1 MAMHDDNAGAD
12 LTSGGEGGSEDHAS
26 ADASVKVAFDAVA
39 ADAQVRRAMDDLLAD
54 DARTYEEQK
63 RIAEISS
70 PPFKEQARAAYFLQ
84 RLGEIGLSDASIVG
98 PEGYVVASR
107 RGRLGKPKLV
117 ISAHLDT
124 VFPEGTDV
132 SVTERDGVAYGAGIC
147 DDARGLAAVL
157 SVAGALSR
165 SGIETVGDVLF
176 VGTVG
181 EEGLGDLRGAKA
193 LFADRTDIDGFISV
207 DGNYP
212 NRITHRGTG
221 SHRYEITFK
230 GPGGHSFSE
239 FGLPSAVHA
248 MGRAIA
254 KIADV
259 RPPAEPKTT
268 FTVGKAHGGTA
279 VNAIAGEARMAV
291 DMRSNDERALRMQ
304 EDQILQQCN
313 EAVAEENRRW
323 ASTAITMAV
332 TLLGARP
339 AGVTP
344 VDAPIVQVAKMATAS
359 TLEGVKITMSASS
372 TDSNLA
378 MSLGI
383 PAVTISGG
391 GLGGSNHS
399 LSEWYKPADGYA
411 GPQKVLLTL
420 LTLVGVQGVSEPAL
434 APKLA
439 KASPLGA

>member
-1 MAMHDDNAGAD
+1 MHGDNAEAD
-12 LTSGGEGGSEDHAS
+12 LASGDAGGEDHALGG
-26 ADASVKVAFDAVA
+26 ASVKATFDAVR
-39 ADAQVRRAMDDLLAD
+39 ADVQVRNAMADLQAD
-54 DARTYEEQK
+54 DARTFEEQK
-63 RIAEISS
+63 RIAEIPS

-84 RLGEIGLSDASIVG
+84 RLKKLGLSDVSIVG
-98 PEGYVVASR
+98 PEGYVIANR
-107 RGRLGKPKLV
+107 RGSHGKPKLV
-117 ISAHLDT
+117 VSAHLDT

-132 SVTERDGVAYGAGIC
+132 KVTERDGVAYGAGIC

-165 SGIETVGDVLF
+165 SGIETVGDVIF

-181 EEGLGDLRGAKA
+181 EEGLGDLRGVKA
-193 LFADRTDIDGFISV
+193 LFADRKDIDGFISV
-207 DGNYP
+207 DGNHP
-212 NRITHRGTG
+212 DRITHRGTG

-259 RPPAEPKTT
+259 RPPSEPKTT
-268 FTVGKAHGGTA
+268 FTVGKARGGTA
-279 VNAIAGEARMAV
+279 VNAIAGEARMAI
-291 DMRSNDERALRMQ
+291 DMRSNDENALRTQ
-304 EDQILQQCN
+304 EQHIFQLCK

-323 ASTAITMAV
+323 ASTAITVDVAV
-332 TLLGARP
+332 LGKRP
-339 AGVTP
+339 AGATP
-344 VDAPIVQVAKMATAS
+344 ADAPIVQIARMATAS
-359 TLEGVKITMSASS
+359 TLEGATITLSASS
-372 TDSNLA
+372 TDSNIA

-399 LSEWYKPADGYA
+399 PSEWYKPANGYA
-411 GPQKVLLTL
+411 GPQKVLLAL

-434 APKLA
+434 RPSLA
-439 KASPLGA
+439 NSQEPCVA

>member
-1 MAMHDDNAGAD
+1 MHGDDAEAGLASGAAAGMED
-12 LTSGGEGGSEDHAS
+12 HRSGG
-26 ADASVKVAFDAVA
+26 ASVKAAFDAVQ
-39 ADAQVRRAMDDLLAD
+39 ADARVRKVLADLRAD

-63 RIAEISS
+63 RIAQIPS
-70 PPFKEQARAAYFLQ
+70 PPFMEQARAAYVLQ
-84 RLGEIGLSDASIVG
+84 RLEEAGLSDARIVG
-98 PEGYVVASR
+98 PEGYVIASR
-107 RGRLGKPKLV
+107 GGSQGRPKLV
-117 ISAHLDT
+117 VSAHLDT

-132 SVTERDGVAYGAGIC
+132 SVTERDGVAHGAGIC

-157 SVAGALSR
+157 SVAGALGR

-181 EEGLGDLRGAKA
+181 EEGLGDLRGVKA
-193 LFADRTDIDGFISV
+193 LFADRKDIDGFISV
-207 DGNYP
+207 DGNHP
-212 NRITHRGTG
+212 DRVTHRGTG
-221 SHRYEITFK
+221 SHRYEITFR

-268 FTVGKAHGGTA
+268 FTVGKAQGGTS
-279 VNAIAGEARMAV
+279 VNAIAGEARMAI
-291 DMRSNDERALRMQ
+291 DMRSNDEGVLR
-304 EDQILQQCN
+304 EEEEQILRLCK

-323 ASTAITMAV
+323 ASTAITMDVAV
-332 TLLGARP
+332 LGERP

-344 VDAPIVQVAKMATAS
+344 ADAPIVRVAQMATAS
-359 TLEGVKITMSASS
+359 TLEGVKVALTASS
-372 TDSNLA
+372 TDSNIA

-399 LSEWYKPADGYA
+399 LSEWYKPVDGYA

-420 LTLVGVQGVSEPAL
+420 LTLVGVQDVSEPAL
-434 APKLA
+434 RP
-439 KASPLGA
+439 